1 MDINNIGYN
10 IGEVT
15 ISTALTDSTKT
26 EVGTPEDFAKV
37 MTLAK
42 SGGVIRLKFKI
53 STTAYSVVVGVNP
66 GSTAIAVGGITD
78 IVGTPTAVS
87 GTLTLESSKM
97 YATIG
102 TTALGGDTPVSRIAK
117 QTVFNED
124 EIKVATKTSLKK
136 SAKTE

>member
-1 MDINNIGYN
+1 MNIKNIGYN
-10 IGEVT
+10 IGEIT

-26 EVGTPEDFAKV
+26 EVGTPADFAKV
-37 MTLAK
+37 LTLAE
-42 SGGVIRLKFKI
+42 SGGVARLNFKI
-53 STTAYSVVVGVNP
+53 STTAYSVVVGLNP
-66 GSTAIAVGGITD
+66 GATAIAVGGVTD
-78 IVGTPTAVS
+78 VAGTPTAVS

-102 TTALGGDTPVSRIAK
+102 TTALGGDASVSRVAK

-124 EIKVATKTSLKK
+124 EVKVATKASIKK

>member
-1 MDINNIGYN
+1 MDIRNIGYN

-26 EVGTPEDFAKV
+26 EIGTPTDFAKV
-37 MTLAK
+37 LTLAE
-42 SGGVIRLKFKI
+42 SGGVIRLNFKI

-66 GSTAIAVGGITD
+66 GATAIAVGGVTD
-78 IVGTPTAVS
+78 VSGSPVAVT

-102 TTALGGDTPVSRIAK
+102 VTSLGGNQAK
-117 QTVFNED
+117 
-124 EIKVATKTSLKK
+124 KTSK
-136 SAKTE
+136 

>member
-10 IGEVT
+10 IGEVS

-26 EVGTPEDFAKV
+26 EVGTPADFAKV

-42 SGGVIRLKFKI
+42 SGGVVRLNFKI

-66 GSTAIAVGGITD
+66 GSDAISIGGVTDVAGAPVAVT
-78 IVGTPTAVS
+78 

-102 TTALGGDTPVSRIAK
+102 VTALGGDTPVSRVAK
-117 QTVFNED
+117 QTVFEES
-124 EIKVATKTSLKK
+124 EIKATAKK
-136 SAKTE
+136 SVAKAAKSE

>member
-1 MDINNIGYN
+1 MDIRNIGYN

-26 EVGTPEDFAKV
+26 EIGTPADFAKV
-37 MTLAK
+37 LTLAQ
-42 SGGVIRLKFKI
+42 SGGVVRLNFKI

-66 GSTAIAVGGITD
+66 GSTSIAVGGVTD
-78 IVGTPTAVS
+78 VSGSPVAVT

-102 TTALGGDTPVSRIAK
+102 VTALGSQQAK
-117 QTVFNED
+117 
-124 EIKVATKTSLKK
+124 KASK
-136 SAKTE
+136 

>member
-26 EVGTPEDFAKV
+26 EVGTPADFAKV

-42 SGGVIRLKFKI
+42 SGGVVRLNFKI

-66 GSTAIAVGGITD
+66 GSTAIAIGGVTD
-78 IVGTPTAVS
+78 VAGSPVAVT
-87 GTLTLESSKM
+87 GTLSLESSKM

-102 TTALGGDTPVSRIAK
+102 ITALGGDTPVSRVAK

-124 EIKVATKTSLKK
+124 EVKTATKVSIKK

>member
-1 MDINNIGYN
+1 MDIKNIGYN

-26 EVGTPEDFAKV
+26 EIGTPADFAKV

-42 SGGVIRLKFKI
+42 SGGVIRVNFKI

-66 GSTAIAVGGITD
+66 GSDAIAVGGVTD
-78 IVGTPTAVS
+78 VSGSPVAVT

-102 TTALGGDTPVSRIAK
+102 VTVLGGSS
-117 QTVFNED
+117 QT
-124 EIKVATKTSLKK
+124 
-136 SAKTE
+136 

>member
-1 MDINNIGYN
+1 MEIKNIGYN

-26 EVGTPEDFAKV
+26 EIGATADFTKLLSIAEN
-37 MTLAK
+37 
-42 SGGVIRLKFKI
+42 GGVVRLNFKI

-66 GSTAIAVGGITD
+66 GSDAIAIGGVTDVSGSPVAIT
-78 IVGTPTAVS
+78 

-102 TTALGGDTPVSRIAK
+102 VTALGGS
-117 QTVFNED
+117 
-124 EIKVATKTSLKK
+124 
-136 SAKTE
+136 SAKSTKK